1 MALLKSTPVAFLLG
15 TSGSTSGLYGL
26 ATSATVGSQSNQ
38 VTTGTS
44 SNITDITVNLDIALP
59 SVTTGSASTKVDIY
73 VWGTNDDSGFPG
85 GTVTNEIITG
95 AFGACTIST
104 IGTNALKWLG
114 SVVQN
119 LNTTAQTVRFDASI
133 VTSLGYVPRRWGLV
147 FINNTGVALPT
158 TGHVA
163 EYVEVYYT

>member
-1 MALLKSTPVAFLLG
+1 MAFLKSTPVAFLVG
-15 TSGSTSGLYGL
+15 TSGGTSGLYGL
-26 ATSATVGSQSNQ
+26 TTSATVGSQSNQ
-38 VTTGTS
+38 VITGTS

-73 VWGTNDDSGFPG
+73 VWGTNDDAGFPG
-85 GTVTNEIITG
+85 GSVTNEIITG

-104 IGTNALKWLG
+104 IGTNVLKWLG

-119 LNTTAQTVRFDASI
+119 LNTTAQTVRMDASI
-133 VTSLGYVPRRWGLV
+133 ATALGYVPRRWGLV
-147 FINNTGVALPT
+147 FINNTGSTMPT

-163 EYVEVYYT
+163 EYVESYYN